1 MMMDN
6 NAVDLFKANWALYQ
20 KVVQRDYMLHAHFST
35 LIREHL
41 FNEKEQLR
49 VLDLGCGDASQI
61 LPLLMELPVSR
72 YTGFD
77 LSEAAL
83 AIAAENLTS
92 LKGEVVLLQGPME
105 DLITQEQAGYDIIF
119 SSYAIHHL
127 QDGQKRALIGR
138 IASLLN
144 GGGKFIWIDVFRADG
159 QSRDQYLDAYL
170 GMIASNW
177 TALTAAELGLITEHV
192 RNYDYPSE
200 KTRAIQWLQEAGFS
214 IQISDSTDPFHKI
227 YILGRDQRS

>member
-1 MMMDN
+1 MKN
-6 NAVDLFKANWALYQ
+6 SAVDLFKANWALYQ
-20 KVVQRDYMLHAHFST
+20 KVVQQDYMLHAHFST

-41 FNEKEQLR
+41 FNEKEHLR

-61 LPLLMELPVSR
+61 LPLLLELPVSM
-72 YTGFD
+72 YTGYD

-83 AIAAENLTS
+83 AIAAENVTS
-92 LKGEVVLLQGPME
+92 LKSEVFLKQGPME
-105 DLITQEQAGYDIIF
+105 ELITREQTGFDIIF

-127 QDGQKRALIGR
+127 QNGQKRELIGR
-138 IASLLN
+138 IAALLN
-144 GGGKFIWIDVFRADG
+144 AAGKFIWIDVFRADG
-159 QSRDQYLDAYL
+159 QSRDHYLDAYL

-177 TALTAAELGLITEHV
+177 TALTPAELELISEHV

-227 YILGRDQRS
+227 YILGRDQHS